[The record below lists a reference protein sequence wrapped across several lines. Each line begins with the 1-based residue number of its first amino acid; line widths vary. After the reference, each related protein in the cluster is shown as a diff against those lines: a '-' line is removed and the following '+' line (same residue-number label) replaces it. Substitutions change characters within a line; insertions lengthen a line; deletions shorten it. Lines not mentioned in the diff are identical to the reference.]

1 VDIEDVFQVD
11 ETLSLLPIPRRE
23 KIGIFI
29 EQFFQAV
36 QAWSRKTGTSDEMIR
51 QSILVDVGR
60 YDEAED
66 IEYNL
71 SMVEK
76 RLEVL
81 VEEIHLSEQF
91 LITSLIRQVGHI
103 FEDHLEDAAKGEQ
116 SRSVRRVRAVVQRLL
131 ERATEQERQ
140 APAFQKRL
148 RQLERFEHNI
158 FPTPE
163 KRAEIKVFLDT
174 WREVTAP
181 LLRLTDGDEA

>member
-1 VDIEDVFQVD
+1 MEDIFQVD
-11 ETLSLLPIPRRE
+11 QTSPLINYPGKKQMGTLS
-23 KIGIFI
+23 
-29 EQFFQAV
+29 EQFFCAI
-36 QAWSRKTGTSDEMIR
+36 QAWSQKTGTSDEMIR

-60 YDEAED
+60 YDEEED

-81 VEEIHLSEQF
+81 VEQVHLFEQF
-91 LITSLIRQVGHI
+91 LIVSLIREVEHI
-103 FEDHLEDAAKGEQ
+103 FENQLEDAAKGEQ
-116 SRSVRRVRAVVQRLL
+116 SRSVRRVRAVAQRLL

-140 APAFQKRL
+140 SPAFQQQL
-148 RQLERFEHNI
+148 RHLERFERNI

-163 KRAEIKVFLDT
+163 KRAEIKLFLDT